1 MIFLLIIFSFSFLH
15 SESIYINNDSQMIVG
30 GTEVDPACPDC
41 KYPFMV
47 SLQYNGFGHGC
58 GGSLI
63 REDWVLTAAHC
74 VTQGWGFTVPINPDD
89 LTVKIGLHNINNT
102 PGSETHNIDEIIIHP
117 NWNYANNI
125 DSDYAL
131 LHLSTPSSFET
142 LELIYC
148 TKVASY

>member
-1 MIFLLIIFSFSFLH
+1 MNYIFLTLISFSFLI
-15 SESIYINNDSQMIVG
+15 SDSPVLDVNDLMIVG
-30 GTEVDPACPDC
+30 GEEVSPACPDC

-47 SLQYNGFGHGC
+47 SLKYNGFGHGC

-74 VTQGWGFTVPINPDD
+74 VTQGWGFTVPMNPND
-89 LTVKIGLHNINNT
+89 LTVDIGLHNVNST
-102 PGSETHNIDEIIIHP
+102 PGSESHNVDEIIIHP

-131 LHLSTPSSFET
+131 LHLSTSSSFEP
-142 LELIYC
+142 
-148 TKVASY
+148 